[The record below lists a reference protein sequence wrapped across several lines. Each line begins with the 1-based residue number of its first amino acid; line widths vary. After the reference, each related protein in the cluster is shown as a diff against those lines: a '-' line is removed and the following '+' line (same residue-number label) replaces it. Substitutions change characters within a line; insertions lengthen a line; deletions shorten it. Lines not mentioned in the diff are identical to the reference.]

1 MAKTLR
7 DIETE
12 LDALRAEARATATRL
27 KSSGD
32 MTDKGVADA
41 FARHAASGNWQTRA
55 EDLARAARQ
64 AMDGAAVTRDEL
76 RAKMTTPTG
85 TVEEQLLAE
94 MRASRSSRRLDA
106 ILAEGP
112 GGLLD
117 LITNASDVDLPILVD
132 TITDHYAAAGGGVGK
147 AGMETLDVA
156 LQQRSPDYAAAAST
170 AGRAE
175 SYRPVLAER
184 LKFAKDAVSA
194 PDAGDPTPGGMAGVS
209 VTALGDDVAG
219 LAA

>member
-12 LDALRAEARATATRL
+12 MDAIRAEARAEARRL
-27 KSSGD
+27 KTSGD
-32 MTDKGVADA
+32 YTDKGIADA
-41 FARHAASGNWQTRA
+41 FSNIAKHRNWSGLIEDLERAARHAVDS
-55 EDLARAARQ
+55 AAPQ
-64 AMDGAAVTRDEL
+64 RDAL
-76 RAKMTTPTG
+76 RAQLTTPTG

-132 TITDHYAAAGGGVGK
+132 TVTDHYAAAGGGVGK
-147 AGMETLDVA
+147 AGMETLEVA

-175 SYRPVLAER
+175 SYRPVLDER
-184 LKFAKDAVSA
+184 LRFAKDAVAS
-194 PDAGDPTPGGMAGVS
+194 PDAGDPTPGGMAEVS

-219 LAA
+219 LA